1 MGVGALTSGLQS
13 MPIAVKTGT
22 TALATTTGRNLPAIK
37 QTGALAVIDD
47 AAQVVEKS
55 GTKGKIIAAIAAG
68 VVGIAMAAKLISD
81 KNAATQ
87 EAQTTEQKVY
97 A

>member
-37 QTGALAVIDD
+37 QTGALAVIAD
-47 AAQVVEKS
+47 AAQVVKKS
-55 GTKGKIIAAIAAG
+55 GTKWNIITAFAAG
-68 VVGIAMAAKLISD
+68 VWGFAMAANLISD
-81 KNAATQ
+81 KKAA
-87 EAQTTEQKVY
+87 KN
-97 A
+97 